1 VIVVREEVGE
11 VGARA
16 RRAVDRAVPREPQR
30 DDPRRVARG
39 ATAETDRDPRL
50 VEELVDALAVP
61 RAGDLHVCRKN
72 AGDLTVRPGAAV

>member
-1 VIVVREEVGE
+1 LIAPSHANHSETIH
-11 VGARA
+11 GAS
-16 RRAVDRAVPREPQR
+16 
-30 DDPRRVARG
+30 RG

-72 AGDLTVRPGAAV
+72 AGT